1 LDSAV
6 RSQYKRSVI
15 NSPPRAREC
24 RLRDDVH
31 RVIRALLFTAEQPQ
45 TMREEK
51 QPKQGNR
58 KQFREKS
65 INRKVPGNGKSV
77 FFK

>member
-1 LDSAV
+1 M
-6 RSQYKRSVI
+6 I

-24 RLRDDVH
+24 RLRDGVH

-51 QPKQGNR
+51 KQSKQGNR

-65 INRKVPGNGKSV
+65 INRKVPGNGKQFSLN
-77 FFK
+77 K